1 MAGDSV
7 GGKLLDI
14 GPVKVGP
21 LVVQVNLLILLCVLS
36 SAGMFASL
44 GFWQLDRADEKRTL
58 ARDLQQRATIAPR
71 PLLLDEDASG
81 LPHMTRV
88 TLQGEYQ
95 NEIPFLVLFQFYQGQ
110 AGYELIVPFRP
121 ADGGPLVLVSRGWI
135 APGSDGGLPVIP
147 PVTGPQTITVQAF
160 QPDIEVPP
168 VEVTDSS
175 WPVRL
180 GRFNVEQAGRLLGE
194 PVYPQVL
201 RLESAQPGVLIR
213 HWSAPRI
220 STRSHI
226 AYAAQ
231 WFGLTLLV
239 LVGSLLYASNALEL
253 IRARET
259 RN

>member
-1 MAGDSV
+1 MADSSF
-7 GGKLLDI
+7 GGRLLNI
-14 GPVKVGP
+14 GPVKIGP
-21 LVVQVNLLILLCVLS
+21 LVIHVNLLILLCVLS

-44 GFWQLDRADEKRTL
+44 GFWQLDRADEKRALT
-58 ARDLQQRATIAPR
+58 RDLQQRAATAPR
-71 PLLLDEDASG
+71 PLLLNEDAAG

-88 TLQGEYQ
+88 TLHGEYQ

-110 AGYELIVPFRP
+110 AGYEVIVPFKVS
-121 ADGGPLVLVSRGWI
+121 DDGPLVLVSRGWI
-135 APGSDGGLPVIP
+135 APGEDGGVPVIP
-147 PVTGPQTITVQAF
+147 PVLGAQTITAQAVQT
-160 QPDIEVPP
+160 DIEVRP

-201 RLESAQPGVLIR
+201 RLESGQPGVLVR
-213 HWSAPRI
+213 HWGAPRI

-231 WFGLTLLV
+231 WFGLALLV
-239 LVGSLLYASNALEL
+239 LASAFLYASNALEL
-253 IRARET
+253 IQARAPK
-259 RN
+259 N